1 MFAPTSVSPVFIS
14 YRRADARHAAARL
27 RDSLTDLE
35 HRVWFDIDDI
45 PSAMPYRAQIATALR
60 QCDVAL
66 VVIGPQWLTVCD
78 AEGHRRL
85 DDPDDDVR
93 LEIAQA
99 LARTDVTLVP
109 VLVDNAEMPP
119 RGELPPD
126 LQPLCDLNAARLS
139 HESWRYQVQA
149 LHATIEMAARRGWSA
164 WGEAL
169 GVALL
174 AAIPAALLYAALP
187 GTRNQSD
194 PDFAASNLSKLGAQ
208 RVALF
213 ALIMGAVFAWV
224 AWRRPG
230 HRWGAGLMAGLLWG
244 GAFALLGAVV
254 HGVPTYWLGD
264 ELPDTP
270 RVALSDGTD
279 QALAGP
285 LVFAAGF
292 AVTGAGLGAL
302 VGAAWNPPGLGR
314 GLVSGALA
322 AGVLAFGVRWVNG
335 AQTPFA
341 AEALG
346 AALIAVGA
354 VAAAVAAQWLTR
366 VTRARAVRA

>member
-45 PSAMPYRAQIATALR
+45 PSAMPYRAQIAAALR

-66 VVIGPQWLTVCD
+66 VVIGPQWLTVSD

-85 DDPDDDVR
+85 NDPDDDVR

-149 LHATIEMAARRGWSA
+149 LHATIEVAARRGWSA

-169 GVALL
+169 GVAM
-174 AAIPAALLYAALP
+174 
-187 GTRNQSD
+187 
-194 PDFAASNLSKLGAQ
+194 LGA
-208 RVALF
+208 L
-213 ALIMGAVFAWV
+213 
-224 AWRRPG
+224 
-230 HRWGAGLMAGLLWG
+230 
-244 GAFALLGAVV
+244 V
-254 HGVPTYWLGD
+254 HGVPTYWFGD
-264 ELPDTP
+264 DLPSTP
-270 RVALSDGTD
+270 TLTLSDGSE
-279 QALAGP
+279 QAFARALAFT
-285 LVFAAGF
+285 VGF
-292 AVTGAGLGAL
+292 AVTGAGIGAL
-302 VGAAWNPPGLGR
+302 VGAAWNPPGVVR
-314 GLVSGALA
+314 GLVAGGLA
-322 AGVLAFGVRWVNG
+322 AGLVAFGVRWANG
-335 AQTPFA
+335 GQASFG
-341 AEALG
+341 AEMLG
-346 AALIAVGA
+346 AGLIALGA
-354 VAAAVAAQWLTR
+354 VAAAVAVQWLTR